1 MGLDS
6 FASGDRLDNYEIT
19 ERLGSGG
26 MATVYLGQR
35 QGAAGFSV
43 PVVIKVIH
51 PHLSAEDEFIRMFI
65 NEARISSMINHPNV
79 VHVEEFGEEAGL
91 YYLVMEFVDGCSL
104 GSILKANV
112 KAGRRLAPE
121 LACAIIAAAARGLH
135 AAHSTTDAH
144 GRELGVVHR
153 DVSPSNILIS
163 RAGVVKVIDFGLAKA
178 HGEVGHSK
186 SSAALKGKIRYMS
199 PEQAFGQRLD
209 RRSDI
214 YSLAVV
220 LWELMVNR
228 PLFSA
233 EGELALLEQVR
244 APLIPPPSSHAAVPV
259 AIDAV
264 IDRATALDPA
274 ERFESAADF
283 RRAVIEAMPGA
294 ALVDGEQLGAFV
306 KLAGFGFEAPVGSES
321 GGPTVATRADKP
333 ATAKGM
339 TPTAQLDPTRSRG
352 KLLAVAAVVAIAA
365 AIIAVVLLRD
375 GESSGGGD
383 QPAQTPAATTEPT
396 EPDAAPVLEP
406 DATVEI
412 EPDAAVPVAE
422 VRPRSK
428 PRPRPK
434 SRPKAKAKARAKAK
448 PKPKSGDDIG
458 ISTEFDAPGGGR

>member
-1 MGLDS
+1 
-6 FASGDRLDNYEIT
+6 
-19 ERLGSGG
+19 
-26 MATVYLGQR
+26 
-35 QGAAGFSV
+35 
-43 PVVIKVIH
+43 VI
-51 PHLSAEDEFIRMFI
+51 A
-65 NEARISSMINHPNV
+65 
-79 VHVEEFGEEAGL
+79 
-91 YYLVMEFVDGCSL
+91 
-104 GSILKANV
+104 
-112 KAGRRLAPE
+112 
-121 LACAIIAAAARGLH
+121 
-135 AAHSTTDAH
+135 
-144 GRELGVVHR
+144 
-153 DVSPSNILIS
+153 
-163 RAGVVKVIDFGLAKA
+163 
-178 HGEVGHSK
+178 
-186 SSAALKGKIRYMS
+186 
-199 PEQAFGQRLD
+199 
-209 RRSDI
+209 
-214 YSLAVV
+214 
-220 LWELMVNR
+220 
-228 PLFSA
+228 
-233 EGELALLEQVR
+233 
-244 APLIPPPSSHAAVPV
+244 
-259 AIDAV
+259 
-264 IDRATALDPA
+264 RATALDPA

-306 KLAGFGFEAPVGSES
+306 KLAGFGFEAPVGSEP